1 MASAD
6 IPLGWLAD
14 LFQKARRPVAPLKLG
29 GYIRGALAP
38 ATAQVLFSS
47 RYGGFFQPKRADEA
61 MTQPLQTPKS
71 RKRSF
76 SDDLFGP
83 ELPTGCTFHPKSLG
97 LRTQMALL
105 AAIQEIAHAAPL
117 TKVLTK
123 TGGYTSAAITNC
135 GHAGWWSDAKGYR
148 YETRNPANGMPWPA
162 MPDIFLRAV
171 SACVANTPWPNFA
184 PDACLINFYEPGAK
198 MGLHQDRDEKDF
210 TQPIVTVC
218 LGGDADFQVGG
229 PKRSDKTTSIIV
241 RSGDVMIMGGESRLY
256 FHGVRKIYSDT
267 SPIPE
272 IKGRYSLTF
281 RKAL

>member
-123 TGGYTSAAITNC
+123 TGG
-135 GHAGWWSDAKGYR
+135 
-148 YETRNPANGMPWPA
+148 
-162 MPDIFLRAV
+162 
-171 SACVANTPWPNFA
+171 
-184 PDACLINFYEPGAK
+184 
-198 MGLHQDRDEKDF
+198 
-210 TQPIVTVC
+210 
-218 LGGDADFQVGG
+218 
-229 PKRSDKTTSIIV
+229 
-241 RSGDVMIMGGESRLY
+241 
-256 FHGVRKIYSDT
+256 
-267 SPIPE
+267 
-272 IKGRYSLTF
+272 
-281 RKAL
+281 